1 MKKYRVLLIT
11 LGVIIA
17 VVVALAAVIVSYRP
31 NQSFTTVGTISD
43 GSGGAIVAWQ
53 NDKGI
58 YVQHLDSSGKLLWQQ
73 GGLPVSNVGKIVAP
87 YVLYQAGFTMV
98 SDGSGGAIIAWAGL
112 SITATH
118 PKSGENF
125 NPLDIY
131 VQRIGADGALMWP
144 DTAIA
149 AGDNW
154 QIVAT
159 GDGGVIIAW
168 DNFKPFSE
176 ALHDDYLSLQK
187 IASDGIMLWGNT
199 GLTLVTSSPFHPT
212 TAEEIANHVPGM
224 YNRTFPTYTGTQ
236 DIVSDGAGGVVV
248 IWDEEGNG
256 TERVFAQRVDNQG
269 NTAWSGNTLVGN
281 GTYQSHSLL
290 TNGSGGAFLALQ
302 AYNQGVTFR
311 VQVGHDGGLLGVT
324 QYYPY
329 SVGDGSGG
337 NINCRIQLVQ
347 PNAGSGTI
355 YDTLY
360 VQRLDAAGSPVWPE
374 KQVISSRLG
383 YEIINLQCTADGS
396 GGILMCWQLVKGE
409 TARGVI
415 YVQKADASGNLL
427 FGTTGT
433 NVFGSAGTWQW
444 CNNLSDGDGGLF
456 VTAPTGSKVYIQ
468 HVGANGSRLWDSGI
482 RLDK

>member
-1 MKKYRVLLIT
+1 MKKYRFLLIT
-11 LGVIIA
+11 LGVLAAA
-17 VVVALAAVIVSYRP
+17 VVVVLAAVIVNFRQ
-31 NQSFTTVGTISD
+31 NQSFSTVGTISD
-43 GSGGAIVAWQ
+43 SSGGAIVAWQ

-58 YVQHLDSSGKLLWQQ
+58 YIQHLDSAGKLLWQQ
-73 GGLPVSNVGKIVAP
+73 GGLEVSNTGTITGSM
-87 YVLYQAGFTMV
+87 VLYQAGFSMV

-112 SITATH
+112 SLTATH

-125 NPLDIY
+125 NPLNIY
-131 VQRIGADGALMWP
+131 VKRIGADGALMWP

-159 GDGGVIIAW
+159 GDGGAVIAW
-168 DNFKPFSE
+168 DNFKPYAM
-176 ALHDDYLSLQK
+176 ALRDDYLCLQK
-187 IASDGIMLWGNT
+187 FAPDGTRLWGNN
-199 GLTLVTSSPFHPT
+199 GLTLITSSPFQT
-212 TAEEIANHVPGM
+212 SASGNVD
-224 YNRTFPTYTGTQ
+224 RSLPTYTGTQ
-236 DIVSDGAGGVVV
+236 DIVSDGTGGVIV
-248 IWDEEGNG
+248 IWDEEGGNG
-256 TERVFAQRVDNQG
+256 SNRVFAQRVDNQG

-281 GTYQSHSLL
+281 RPYQSHSLI
-290 TNGSGGAFLALQ
+290 TDSSGGAFLALQ
-302 AYNQGVTFR
+302 AYNQEVTFR

-337 NINCRIQLVQ
+337 GINCRIQLVQ

-383 YEIINLQCTADGS
+383 YEILNLQCTADGS
-396 GGILMCWQLVKGE
+396 GGILMSWQLVKGE

-427 FGTTGT
+427 FGTTGI
-433 NVFGSAGTWQW
+433 NVFGSASTRQRGNT
-444 CNNLSDGDGGLF
+444 LSDGTGGLF
-456 VTAPTGSKVYIQ
+456 VTAPGGSKVYIQ
-468 HVGANGSRLWDSGI
+468 HISSGGSRLWGSGI

>member
-1 MKKYRVLLIT
+1 MKKYRALLIT
-11 LGVIIA
+11 LGVLIA
-17 VVVALAAVIVSYRP
+17 VAAVLAVVIVNYRP

-53 NDKGI
+53 NDQGI
-58 YVQHLDSSGKLLWQQ
+58 YVQHLDSSGKLLWTK
-73 GGLPVSNVGKIVAP
+73 GGLQVTNTGTITGSM
-87 YVLYQAGFTMV
+87 VLSQTGFSMV
-98 SDGSGGAIIAWAGL
+98 SDGSGGAIIAWV
-112 SITATH
+112 
-118 PKSGENF
+118 GESAASAKINKMDNF

-149 AGDNW
+149 DGDNW
-154 QIVAT
+154 QIIAA
-159 GDGGVIIAW
+159 GDGGAIIAW
-168 DNFKPFSE
+168 DNFKPYDL
-176 ALHDDYLSLQK
+176 ALRDDYLYLQK
-187 IASDGIMLWGNT
+187 IAPDGIRLWGNT
-199 GLTLVTSSPFHPT
+199 GLSMVMSSPFHT
-212 TAEEIANHVPGM
+212 SASGNAD
-224 YNRTFPTYTGTQ
+224 RSLPTYAGTQ
-236 DIVSDGAGGVVV
+236 DIVSDGSGGAIF
-248 IWDEEGNG
+248 IWDEEEAGGSN
-256 TERVFAQRVDNQG
+256 RVFAQRVDSQG
-269 NTAWSGNTLVGN
+269 NPAWTGSTLVGN

-324 QYYPY
+324 PYYPY

-337 NINCRIQLVQ
+337 SINCRIQLVH
-347 PNAGSGTI
+347 PDADSGTI

-360 VQRLDAAGSPVWPE
+360 VQRLDAAGVTVWPE

-383 YEIINLQCTADGS
+383 YEILNLQCTADGS

-415 YVQKADASGNLL
+415 YVQKADASGNLV
-427 FGTTGT
+427 FGTTGS
-433 NVFGSAGTWQW
+433 NVFGSSGTWQW

-456 VTAPTGSKVYIQ
+456 VTAPSGNKVYIQ
-468 HVGANGSRLWDSGI
+468 HINSGGSRLWGSGI

>member
-1 MKKYRVLLIT
+1 MKKYRFLLIT
-11 LGVIIA
+11 LGVLIV
-17 VVVALAAVIVSYRP
+17 VVVALAAVIVNFRQ
-31 NQSFTTVGTISD
+31 NQSFSTVGTISD

-58 YVQHLDSSGKLLWQQ
+58 YIQHLDSAGKLLWQQ
-73 GGLPVSNVGKIVAP
+73 GGLEVSNTGTITGSM
-87 YVLYQAGFTMV
+87 VLYQAGFSMV

-112 SITATH
+112 SLTATH

-125 NPLDIY
+125 NPLNIY
-131 VQRIGADGALMWP
+131 VKRIGADGALMWP

-159 GDGGVIIAW
+159 GDGGAVIAW
-168 DNFKPFSE
+168 DNFKPYAM
-176 ALHDDYLSLQK
+176 ALRDDYLCLQK
-187 IASDGIMLWGNT
+187 FAPDGTRLWGNN
-199 GLTLVTSSPFHPT
+199 GLTLITSSPFQT
-212 TAEEIANHVPGM
+212 SASGNVD
-224 YNRTFPTYTGTQ
+224 RSLPTYTGTQ
-236 DIVSDGAGGVVV
+236 DIVSDGTGGVIV

-256 TERVFAQRVDNQG
+256 TDRVFAQRVDNQG

-281 GTYQSHSLL
+281 RPYQSHSLI
-290 TNGSGGAFLALQ
+290 TDGSGGAFLALQ
-302 AYNQGVTFR
+302 AYNQEVTFR

-337 NINCRIQLVQ
+337 GINCRIQLVQ

-383 YEIINLQCTADGS
+383 YEILNLQCTADGS
-396 GGILMCWQLVKGE
+396 GGILMSWHLVKGE

-427 FGTTGT
+427 FGTTGI
-433 NVFGSAGTWQW
+433 NVFGSASTWQW
-444 CNNLSDGDGGLF
+444 CNTVSDGDGGLF
-456 VTAPTGSKVYIQ
+456 VTAPGGSKVYIQ
-468 HVGANGSRLWDSGI
+468 HISSGGSRLWGSGI

>member
-1 MKKYRVLLIT
+1 MKKYRFLLIT
-11 LGVIIA
+11 LGVLIV
-17 VVVALAAVIVSYRP
+17 VVVALAAVIVNFRQ
-31 NQSFTTVGTISD
+31 NQSFSTVGTISD

-58 YVQHLDSSGKLLWQQ
+58 YIQHLDSAGKLLWQQ
-73 GGLPVSNVGKIVAP
+73 GGLEVSNTGTITGSM
-87 YVLYQAGFTMV
+87 VLYQAGFSMV

-112 SITATH
+112 SLTATH

-125 NPLDIY
+125 NPLNIY
-131 VQRIGADGALMWP
+131 VKRIGADGALMWP

-159 GDGGVIIAW
+159 GDGGAVIAW
-168 DNFKPFSE
+168 DNFKPYAM
-176 ALHDDYLSLQK
+176 ALRDDYLCLQK
-187 IASDGIMLWGNT
+187 FAPDGTRLWGNN
-199 GLTLVTSSPFHPT
+199 GLTLITSSPFQT
-212 TAEEIANHVPGM
+212 SASGNVD
-224 YNRTFPTYTGTQ
+224 RSLPTYTGTQ
-236 DIVSDGAGGVVV
+236 DIVSDGTGGVIV
-248 IWDEEGNG
+248 IWDEEGGNG
-256 TERVFAQRVDNQG
+256 SNRVFAQRVDNQG

-281 GTYQSHSLL
+281 RPYQSHSLI
-290 TNGSGGAFLALQ
+290 TDGSGGAFLALQ
-302 AYNQGVTFR
+302 AYNQEVTFR

-337 NINCRIQLVQ
+337 SINCRIQLVQ

-383 YEIINLQCTADGS
+383 YEILNLQCTADGS
-396 GGILMCWQLVKGE
+396 GGILMSWHLVKGE

-427 FGTTGT
+427 FGTTGI
-433 NVFGSAGTWQW
+433 NVFGSASTWQW
-444 CNNLSDGDGGLF
+444 CNTVSDGDGGLF
-456 VTAPTGSKVYIQ
+456 VTAPGGSKVYIQ
-468 HVGANGSRLWDSGI
+468 HISSGGSRLWGSGI

>member
-1 MKKYRVLLIT
+1 MKKYRFLLIT
-11 LGVIIA
+11 LGVLIV
-17 VVVALAAVIVSYRP
+17 VVVALAAVIVNFRQ
-31 NQSFTTVGTISD
+31 NQSFSTVGTISD

-58 YVQHLDSSGKLLWQQ
+58 YIQHLDSAGKLLWQQ
-73 GGLPVSNVGKIVAP
+73 GGLEVSNTGTITGSM
-87 YVLYQAGFTMV
+87 VLYQAGFSMV

-112 SITATH
+112 SLTATH

-125 NPLDIY
+125 NPLNIY
-131 VQRIGADGALMWP
+131 VKRIGADGALMWP

-159 GDGGVIIAW
+159 GDGGAVIAW
-168 DNFKPFSE
+168 DNFKPYAM
-176 ALHDDYLSLQK
+176 ALRDDYLCLQK
-187 IASDGIMLWGNT
+187 FAPDGTRLWGNN
-199 GLTLVTSSPFHPT
+199 GLTLITSSPFQT
-212 TAEEIANHVPGM
+212 SASGNVD
-224 YNRTFPTYTGTQ
+224 RSLPTYTGTQ
-236 DIVSDGAGGVVV
+236 DIVSDGTGGVIV

-256 TERVFAQRVDNQG
+256 TDRVFAQRVDNQG

-281 GTYQSHSLL
+281 RPYQSHSLI
-290 TNGSGGAFLALQ
+290 TDGSGGAFLALQ
-302 AYNQGVTFR
+302 VYNQEVTFR

-329 SVGDGSGG
+329 SAGDGSGG
-337 NINCRIQLVQ
+337 SINCRIQLVQ

-360 VQRLDAAGSPVWPE
+360 VQRLDAAGSPVWTE

-383 YEIINLQCTADGS
+383 YEILNLQCTADGS
-396 GGILMCWQLVKGE
+396 GGILMSWQLVKGE

-427 FGTTGT
+427 FGTTGI
-433 NVFGSAGTWQW
+433 NVIGSASTWQW
-444 CNNLSDGDGGLF
+444 CNTVSDGDGGLF
-456 VTAPTGSKVYIQ
+456 VTAPTNSNKIFIQ
-468 HVGANGSRLWDSGI
+468 HIGSNGSRLWGTGI